1 MTKRFGFTLA
11 EVLITLGIIGV
22 VAAMSIPTLISNTN
36 SAKFSAQF
44 KKTLATLNQAA
55 LMAQAQYDQS
65 FATIDTAT
73 AANQNAET
81 VMSLGAMMSGTL
93 SGSTYYNAIGDLKYS
108 KNGTP
113 TSYALPTGTA
123 KKSSLVAG
131 LDAVIQLADGSLFVF
146 KKAVPNDP
154 GCTVQPGT
162 APNTMVANLKTA
174 GCYGYIDVNG
184 PSLPNKEA
192 TCADNNASEDPA
204 QACTVKKDAQHIT
217 DIYPVVFHDGT
228 VEAGT
233 NAAAA
238 ILHSAK

>member
-36 SAKFSAQF
+36 SAKFSAQY
-44 KKTLATLNQAA
+44 KKTLASLNQAV

-65 FATIDTAT
+65 FATIDAAT
-73 AANQNAET
+73 AAGDNPEAK
-81 VMSLGAMMSGTL
+81 MSLGGMMNGTL
-93 SGSTYYNAIGDLKYS
+93 SGSTFYANVGDLKFS
-108 KNGTP
+108 KNGTA
-113 TSYALPTGTA
+113 TAYALPTGTG
-123 KKSSLVAG
+123 KKSGLVAG
-131 LDAVIQLADGSLFVF
+131 LDGVYQLADGSLFVF
-146 KKAVPNDP
+146 KKAAPTGN
-154 GCTVQPGT
+154 GCTIQPGT
-162 APNTMVANLKTA
+162 TPANVVAALKTA

-192 TCADNNASEDPA
+192 TCADGTASEDPA
-204 QACTVKKDAQHIT
+204 AACTVKKDAQHIT

-228 VEAGT
+228 IEAGT